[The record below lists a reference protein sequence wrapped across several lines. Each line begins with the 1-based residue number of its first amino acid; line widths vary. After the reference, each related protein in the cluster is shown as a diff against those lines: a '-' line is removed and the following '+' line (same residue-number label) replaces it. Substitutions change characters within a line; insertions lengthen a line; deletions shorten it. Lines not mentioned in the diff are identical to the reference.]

1 MKYIMSPYKLGNR
14 TAQAVIRL
22 RRQSLVDKPSIGK
35 SFLTYMIAQQA
46 LPRKRGIEENGEV
59 SDEQE
64 TNEVQGRLR
73 IVLPVSFLTLVFL
86 FHMSVLIS

>member
-1 MKYIMSPYKLGNR
+1 M
-14 TAQAVIRL
+14 IRL
-22 RRQSLVDKPSIGK
+22 RRQSLVDKPSIDK

-46 LPRKRGIEENGEV
+46 FPRKRGIEENGEV

-73 IVLPVSFLTLVFL
+73 IVLPVSLLTLVFL
-86 FHMSVLIS
+86 FHMSVVIS